1 MTVFVQ
7 GWPEG
12 HQLAK
17 QMNFKF
23 PQFEATP
30 LTKLVPNASKDA
42 IYLIED
48 MLRWNPRHR
57 PNANQS
63 LRYSFFNN
71 IRDREE
77 NLANG
82 ELIPTQQIAITT
94 QPSQRVSVNVPISY
108 QTVKAEVYEPITKIL
123 DSKWERDY
131 YASAASD
138 EFDGNHNQID
148 NKISRYISGNGYRP
162 AVPQYQQNQPVK
174 STIFKNESSA
184 KEESRT
190 RFASVSGNKGSG
202 QNRAEG
208 SYSNAQQR
216 GYPSTTYETR
226 RSAFLQASES
236 ASKSGSSK
244 QPTALR
250 RIDWAAKYLTYG
262 QS

>member
-1 MTVFVQ
+1 
-7 GWPEG
+7 
-12 HQLAK
+12 
-17 QMNFKF
+17 
-23 PQFEATP
+23 
-30 LTKLVPNASKDA
+30 
-42 IYLIED
+42 

-138 EFDGNHNQID
+138 EFDG
-148 NKISRYISGNGYRP
+148 
-162 AVPQYQQNQPVK
+162 
-174 STIFKNESSA
+174 
-184 KEESRT
+184 
-190 RFASVSGNKGSG
+190 
-202 QNRAEG
+202 
-208 SYSNAQQR
+208 
-216 GYPSTTYETR
+216 
-226 RSAFLQASES
+226 
-236 ASKSGSSK
+236 
-244 QPTALR
+244 
-250 RIDWAAKYLTYG
+250 
-262 QS
+262 